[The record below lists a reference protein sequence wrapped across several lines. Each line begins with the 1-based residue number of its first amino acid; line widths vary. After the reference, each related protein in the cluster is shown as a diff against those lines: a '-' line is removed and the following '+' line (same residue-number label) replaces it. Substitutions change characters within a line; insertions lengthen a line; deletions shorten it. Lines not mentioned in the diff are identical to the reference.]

1 MGIRAVLAWSGGK
14 DSAMALHRIRQSREY
29 AIERLMTTVTQ
40 DYDRICMHGVRTAL
54 LEQQAA
60 ALELPLDVVHLR
72 KTLSQEEYDAAM
84 RASVLRYREQGIET
98 VVFGDLFL
106 EDVRRYRETSLAQ
119 VGIHAVFPLWHRDT
133 SELGRAF
140 IATGFRAV
148 VTCVDLQALAATF
161 AGRDYDE
168 AFLGDLPESAD
179 PCGERGEF
187 HSFVY
192 DGPVFRQPVPFT
204 KGRTL
209 VREGRFCYCDLMP
222 TDLRESPP
230 SPPSAL

>member
-1 MGIRAVLAWSGGK
+1 MAIRAVLAWSGGK

-29 AIERLMTTVTQ
+29 AVERLMTTVTQ

-60 ALELPLDVVHLR
+60 ALDLPLNKVHLR
-72 KTLSQEEYDAAM
+72 KNLSQEEYDARM
-84 RASVLRYREQGIET
+84 EASVLQYREQGIET

-106 EDVRRYRETSLAQ
+106 EDVRRYRETSLAR
-119 VGIHAVFPLWHRDT
+119 VGMRAVFPLWRRDT
-133 SELGRAF
+133 RELGQAF
-140 IATGFRAV
+140 VKAGFRAV

-161 AGRDYDE
+161 VGRDYDE

-192 DGPVFRQPVPFT
+192 DGPIFRQPVPFT

-209 VREGRFCYCDLMP
+209 VREGRFCYCDLIP
-222 TDLRESPP
+222 TDLRGSPP
-230 SPPSAL
+230 PPSSTF